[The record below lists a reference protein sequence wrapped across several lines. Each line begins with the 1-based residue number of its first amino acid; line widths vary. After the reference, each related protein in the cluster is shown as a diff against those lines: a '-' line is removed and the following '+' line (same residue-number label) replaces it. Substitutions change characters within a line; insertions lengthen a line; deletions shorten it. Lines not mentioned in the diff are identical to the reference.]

1 MREKKSE
8 PNQKIREAMK
18 KSGLRYWQLADL
30 IEISTG
36 TLSVWMRHEM
46 PEEKQERILQLI
58 KEEAERMHMRMPAEK
73 QNF

>member
-30 IEISTG
+30 IGISTG
-36 TLSVWMRHEM
+36 TLSVWLRHEM

-58 KEEAERMHMRMPAEK
+58 KEEAERMHMTVEERK
-73 QNF
+73 D